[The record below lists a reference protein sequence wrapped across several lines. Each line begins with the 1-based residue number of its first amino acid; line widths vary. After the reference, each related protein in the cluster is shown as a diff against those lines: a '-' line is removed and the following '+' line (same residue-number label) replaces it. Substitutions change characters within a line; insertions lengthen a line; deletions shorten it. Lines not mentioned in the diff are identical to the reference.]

1 MTCPYY
7 GNDLNLKTACGCLEQ
22 VASLANALDK
32 YEKDYENYSKDM
44 AEYNL
49 NYQKW
54 QNRYDRW
61 SSDKASQEKQLAD
74 ERIHA
79 GCGAC
84 GTNKGCP
91 GGYDWKNRVGCW
103 GGGFCDNICGR
114 NKDQI
119 NIDLQSWLIVNP
131 EPSPPLKPTFEKK
144 PPSGNNIVC
153 CSQLFSNINAKDVNF
168 SNISQQCALK
178 VQQDINDSLKGGGG
192 GGGGGS
198 GGGTSSSS
206 TNNNDSISN
215 KQTEREIERE
225 REREREREK
234 RILTIWILIV
244 LSICLFSFLI
254 SFGGYYFY
262 SQQ

>member
-22 VASLANALDK
+22 AASLANALDK

-54 QNRYDRW
+54 QNRHDRW
-61 SSDKASQEKQLAD
+61 LSDKASQESKLAD
-74 ERIHA
+74 ERIEA

-91 GGYDWKNRVGCW
+91 GGYDFKDRVGCW
-103 GGGFCDNICGR
+103 GGGFCNNICGR

-119 NIDLQSWLIVNP
+119 NIDLQSWLTVNP
-131 EPSPPLKPTFEKK
+131 EPKPPLQPTFEKK

-168 SNISQQCALK
+168 SNIAQQCALK
-178 VQQDINDSLKGGGG
+178 VQQDINDSLKG
-192 GGGGGS
+192 
-198 GGGTSSSS
+198 TSSSS
-206 TNNNDSISN
+206 TNNNKDSSSN
-215 KQTEREIERE
+215 KQTEKQQT
-225 REREREREK
+225 EK
-234 RILTIWILIV
+234 QKTILIIGIV